1 MSIDFQQVPTPAYV
15 VDQRLLIKNLEKL
28 DYVQKQ
34 TGCRILLALK
44 GFSMFSVMPLI
55 GEYLKGITAS
65 SLHEATDLVV
75 K

>member
-55 GEYLKGITAS
+55 G
-65 SLHEATDLVV
+65 
-75 K
+75 